1 MQNRSVRSDRSAFTL
16 VELLVVIA
24 IIGIL
29 VALLLPAVQ
38 SAREAA
44 RRMQCGNN
52 LKQLGLG
59 LQNYH
64 DTYKSFPM
72 ANFVYLNPTN
82 SNVNTGSWAVA
93 VLPFIEQS
101 PLYDQYNRNVPA
113 ANEFGAAGQANVALI
128 QTVLPAFIC
137 PSAVGSPQGRI
148 YTGAIPANGGGA
160 IPGLPAMTWKA
171 APCDYGPIS
180 GVRGAFGNVAYS
192 NNQGGD
198 RHGPMRE
205 HYTVVGLANGNPGCR
220 MADVV
225 DGTSNTILLGERTGG
240 GEIYSKRL
248 AWTDTTY
255 KPLLAPT
262 NGGGWGDPLNGDT
275 WLQGTLYS
283 GLTAPPQGGPCPINC
298 TNLRGYGMHSFHPG
312 GAHFEMVDGSTQF
325 ISETVAAFVF
335 AAKITRQKGEVAP
348 NE

>member
-1 MQNRSVRSDRSAFTL
+1 MERARKATQSGFTL

-38 SAREAA
+38 AAREAA

-72 ANFVYLNPTN
+72 ANFVYSNPAITN
-82 SNVNTGSWAVA
+82 INAGTWAVA

-101 PLYDQYNRNVPA
+101 SLYDQYNRNVPA

-128 QTVLPAFIC
+128 QTILPAVVC
-137 PSAVGSPQGRI
+137 PSSVASPQGRI
-148 YTGAIPANGGGA
+148 YTGGIPAGA
-160 IPGLPAMTWKA
+160 LPTLPAMTWKA

-180 GVRGAFGNVAYS
+180 GVRSTFGNIAYS

-198 RHGPMRE
+198 RHGAMRE

-220 MADVV
+220 MADVM

-240 GEIYSKRL
+240 GEIYSKRTT
-248 AWTDTTY
+248 WTDSTY
-255 KPLLAPT
+255 KPMLDPV

-348 NE
+348 SE

>member
-1 MQNRSVRSDRSAFTL
+1 MRNRSVRIGRPAFTL

-72 ANFVYLNPTN
+72 ANFVYSNPTT
-82 SNVNTGSWAVA
+82 SNINMGTWAIA

-101 PLYDQYNRNVPA
+101 TLYDQYNRNVPP

-128 QTVLPAFIC
+128 QTILPAFIC

-148 YTGAIPANGGGA
+148 YTGAIPAGA
-160 IPGLPAMTWKA
+160 LPTLPAMTWKA
-171 APCDYGPIS
+171 APSDYGPIS
-180 GVRGAFGNVAYS
+180 GVYGAFSNIAYS
-192 NNQGGD
+192 NNSGGD
-198 RHGPMRE
+198 RHGAMRE
-205 HYTVVGLANGNPGCR
+205 HYTVVGYANGNPGCR
-220 MADVV
+220 MADVT

-248 AWTDTTY
+248 AWSDTSI
-255 KPLLAPT
+255 KPMLAPT
-262 NGGGWGDPLNGDT
+262 NGGGWGDPLSGDT

-283 GLTAPPQGGPCPINC
+283 GLTVPPQGGPCPINC

-325 ISETVAAFVF
+325 ISETVAAYVF
-335 AAKITRQKGEVAP
+335 AAKITRQKGEIAQ